1 MQFLACKHNRFSY
14 LISILIDTMHD
25 MEVNPYIATWWI
37 AFAGLDLTMGITI
50 LRVNVVHFWISFST
64 YHVWSCKS
72 HCIFSCTKI
81 LGRPWIFLKV
91 AFYDAKSNLIY
102 RSTTV
107 RPQCILPYRCSCGSR
122 QCWYNSQSRHKHG
135 FYWGTHRYLVVQ
147 MI

>member
-1 MQFLACKHNRFSY
+1 MQFLACKHSRFSY

-25 MEVNPYIATWWI
+25 MEVNPYIAIRWI

-50 LRVNVVHFWISFST
+50 LRVNVVHCWISFSIC
-64 YHVWSCKS
+64 HVWSCKS

-102 RSTTV
+102 RGMTV
-107 RPQCILPYRCSCGSR
+107 RSQCILPYRCSCGSR